1 MGGAD
6 DLSGQLQSIKTLFH
20 DYLEEYGIGSASVG
34 WRDEARHRLRF
45 DRLAELVRPISD
57 EPVTVADLGCGYG
70 ALFPYLLEQGLR
82 IGRYV
87 GYEVSPDM
95 LAAARATVTD
105 ERAEFVESSEV
116 AEPVDY
122 SFACGTFFN
131 KFEADDDVWDAYVK
145 RSLRTLAERSRRGF
159 AFNLLSTYVD
169 FREPHL
175 FYGDPKDY
183 FDFCV
188 REISRHVAVF
198 HDYPPL
204 WEWTMVVRTG
214 PPHRG

>member
-1 MGGAD
+1 MGAD
-6 DLSGQLQSIKTLFH
+6 DLSGQLDAIKTLFH
-20 DYLEEYGIGSASVG
+20 DYLEEYGVGSASVG
-34 WRDEARHRLRF
+34 WRDEGRHRLRF
-45 DRLAELVRPISD
+45 GKLAEVMEPIPD
-57 EPVTVADLGCGYG
+57 EPITVADLGCGYG
-70 ALFPYLLEQGLR
+70 ALFGYLLDRGVQIE
-82 IGRYV
+82 RYV

-105 ERAEFVESSEV
+105 PRAEFVESSSV
-116 AEPVDY
+116 LEPVDY

-131 KFEADDDVWDAYVK
+131 KFGADHAVWDAYVK
-145 RSLRTLAERSRRGF
+145 ESLKTMAERSKRGF

-169 FREPHL
+169 WQEPHL

-188 REISRHVAVF
+188 REISRHVAVH

-204 WEWTMVVRTG
+204 WEWTMTVRLS
-214 PPHRG
+214 